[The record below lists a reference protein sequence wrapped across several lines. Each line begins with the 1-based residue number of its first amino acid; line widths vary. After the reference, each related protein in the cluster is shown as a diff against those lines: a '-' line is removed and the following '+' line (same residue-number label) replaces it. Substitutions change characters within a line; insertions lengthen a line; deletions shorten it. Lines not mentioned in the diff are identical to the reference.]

1 MSSKTRVDMIIE
13 TLRDHKGEKLTALEP
28 AQLIKILN
36 TH

>member
-13 TLRDHKGEKLTALEP
+13 TLRDHKREKLTARDL